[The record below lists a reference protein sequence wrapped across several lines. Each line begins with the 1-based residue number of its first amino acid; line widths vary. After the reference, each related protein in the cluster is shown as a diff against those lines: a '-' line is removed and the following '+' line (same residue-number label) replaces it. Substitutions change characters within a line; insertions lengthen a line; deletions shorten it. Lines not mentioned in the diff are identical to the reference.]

1 MKRSMSG
8 LLLLLLAAALAACGG
23 GANAPAPTTESF
35 AGAVTPQAAQPTVT
49 QPTEVQPPTVVPQ
62 TTPVAA
68 ATPDI
73 QKIVNPQPD
82 DWKRGPDGAKLT
94 IIEWGDF
101 Q

>member
-1 MKRSMSG
+1 VS
-8 LLLLLLAAALAACGG
+8 
-23 GANAPAPTTESF
+23 
-35 AGAVTPQAAQPTVT
+35 
-49 QPTEVQPPTVVPQ
+49 QPTEVQPPTAAPQ

-68 ATPDI
+68 GTPQATPDI

-82 DWKRGPDGAKLT
+82 DWKRGPDSAKVT